1 MENKRVF
8 QYDFMRVIFMLMV
21 LGVHV
26 LANTRQFIQEYNT
39 TWYLF
44 YILSDL
50 FLIGNPLFFMLSG
63 KFNLDKNF
71 SEPEDYK
78 KFYKKR
84 AISILIPF
92 VIIGS
97 LIYVIKNFY
106 NLSIIDYI
114 TKMFNGQVEGTYWF
128 VYSLIGILIFSP
140 FFSKMFK
147 NMSDFEKKL
156 FLGIDFVINAIIVIF
171 ATFELPLAL
180 KFKTVA
186 FAFWHLYYFSGYL
199 IEDIF
204 KTKKS
209 RNIVIILGIL
219 SFAIQLFIR
228 RFVNY
233 HYVLTD
239 PSPLLTLETFALYF
253 ILLDKIK
260 IDSEK
265 LQKII
270 SYLAQYSFIFYLLHM
285 IVVRNVCTLFELN
298 ISSTHNAI
306 YAIAIFILS
315 FIITLAISIIMQ
327 KIIIKPIQKFFEK
340 TKSEAR

>member
-21 LGVHV
+21 LEVHV

-106 NLSIIDYI
+106 NLSFIDYI
-114 TKMFNGQVEGTYWF
+114 TKMLNGQVDGTYWF

-147 NMSDFEKKL
+147 NMSSFEKKL
-156 FLGIDFVINAIIVIF
+156 FLGIDFAINAIIVIF

-180 KFKTVA
+180 KFQTVA
-186 FAFWHLYYFSGYL
+186 FAFWHLYYF
-199 IEDIF
+199 
-204 KTKKS
+204 
-209 RNIVIILGIL
+209 
-219 SFAIQLFIR
+219 
-228 RFVNY
+228 
-233 HYVLTD
+233 
-239 PSPLLTLETFALYF
+239 
-253 ILLDKIK
+253 
-260 IDSEK
+260 
-265 LQKII
+265 
-270 SYLAQYSFIFYLLHM
+270 
-285 IVVRNVCTLFELN
+285 
-298 ISSTHNAI
+298 
-306 YAIAIFILS
+306 
-315 FIITLAISIIMQ
+315 
-327 KIIIKPIQKFFEK
+327 
-340 TKSEAR
+340 